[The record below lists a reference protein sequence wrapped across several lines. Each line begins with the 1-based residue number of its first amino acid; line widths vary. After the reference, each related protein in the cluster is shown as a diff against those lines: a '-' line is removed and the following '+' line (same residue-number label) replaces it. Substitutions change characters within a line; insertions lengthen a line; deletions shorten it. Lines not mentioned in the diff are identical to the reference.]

1 MTTFDSTAL
10 AVVALIGLLAAS
22 AFFSSTEIA
31 VFSLSRA
38 WLDERVATKDRRAS
52 ILAELRDDPH
62 RLLVTLL
69 VGNNVVNVAISSILA
84 VLLADRFSGGVAVAL
99 TTVVASSVVLVFG
112 EILPKAYGLG
122 HAEEWS
128 LTTARPVWVVERVL
142 FPVVVVFD
150 VVTRRAGSMMGADPD
165 IEEPYTD
172 MGPKAGG
179 EGAK

>member
-1 MTTFDSTAL
+1 
-10 AVVALIGLLAAS
+10 
-22 AFFSSTEIA
+22 
-31 VFSLSRA
+31 
-38 WLDERVATKDRRAS
+38 
-52 ILAELRDDPH
+52 
-62 RLLVTLL
+62 VTLL

-128 LTTARPVWVVERVL
+128 LTTARPVWVVERLL
-142 FPVVVVFD
+142 FPVVFD
-150 VVTRRAGSMMGADPD
+150 VVTRRVGVLMGADPD
-165 IEEPYTD
+165 IEEPYND
-172 MGPKAGG
+172 AG